1 MLMKNRTNVLGGGG
15 YTDAKNGSIAPQNNG
30 EYCQNLQDTCKNRQ
44 NTANCKI
51 CGNNNKN
58 KNLAKTHNKNNCT
71 TTEFDCTNDKK
82 SAKMKGS
89 SMKNNNQRIST
100 ICTEQTRANQFRKMT
115 ILSLVILLLGLA
127 FVAYT
132 TYSVLKDSKT
142 ATGTI
147 AFTFDSPALRFNNG
161 IEMFYSNVGADG
173 TLNNGGITYGSSSA
187 VSLTTDSK
195 YNVTIDD
202 QNQLSQYF
210 VKVEYIFSDLSST
223 TNLISFDST
232 TYTFGEASLGVVS
245 ADSVLKNRFSLTS
258 TTAVKTGTTFNLF
271 EPLSHFTYTGEN
283 LTTATTPQTIFI
295 VVSADT
301 KKDMSD
307 SRAQATIEGQIG
319 FNVVAGS
326 TVSDVSVLND
336 VVIEN
341 LYQNGTYQST
351 TVSGSVNVAVTN
363 PAKYTKITMQ
373 STAPLYS
380 QNMVSSSKN
389 GWMYVLTTD
398 ANGTNL
404 RATNESTLSSID
416 VTSVLKNAPVGTFS
430 ATQTNATYTFSIS
443 SSVDGVN
450 YALMTDA
457 STGAAATATLNI
469 TITNRTKPAYTTSG
483 EMKIEISGGFNPSIS
498 VTSSLTI
505 SELSPNVYFKMIV
518 NVPLNSVSSSTE
530 SVTYGGNSYN
540 CEKIANGSY
549 TYKFTIISASKIS
562 SVDLSGLL
570 VQCISGDGYRE
581 TSDTIT
587 EAVELYYSY
596 DNKNFTSFDE
606 SINCVYSLS
615 YKVCCIT
622 EDTAV
627 SVGFNGETK
636 LANEIEVGDKVLT
649 MDTTTGELSLQNI
662 TNVVVVTRYS
672 LATVRLK
679 DGSVL
684 NLTPDHPILTS
695 TGWAICGTSTLYDVS
710 PDVLRD
716 NPLAVGDMVK
726 TLSGYVEV
734 ESIDIM
740 TTTRGITVYS
750 YSVENNHNLFAG
762 GMLIHNAL
770 CPTVPLNAYNDI

>member
-1 MLMKNRTNVLGGGG
+1 M
-15 YTDAKNGSIAPQNNG
+15 
-30 EYCQNLQDTCKNRQ
+30 QDTCKKRQ

-51 CGNNNKN
+51 CANNNKN

-100 ICTEQTRANQFRKMT
+100 ICTEQTRASQFRNMT

-187 VSLTTDSK
+187 VSLTTESK

-223 TNLISFDST
+223 TSLISFDST
-232 TYTFGEASLGVVS
+232 TYTFGETSLGVVS
-245 ADSVLKNRFSLTS
+245 VDSVLKNRFSLTS
-258 TTAVKTGTTFNLF
+258 TAAVKTGTTFNLF

-283 LTTATTPQTIFI
+283 LTTATTPQTIYI

-326 TVSDVSVLND
+326 TVSGVSALND

-351 TVSGSVNVAVTN
+351 TVSGSVSVAVTN

-443 SSVDGVN
+443 SSVDGTT
-450 YALMTDA
+450 YKPMIDYT
-457 STGAAATATLNI
+457 SKTAATATLKINI
-469 TITNRTKPAYTTSG
+469 ENQTKPTYEINGSIGVEFYKTGFCNVS
-483 EMKIEISGGFNPSIS
+483 EISVKTDCNLIIDNSTFIKLEIS
-498 VTSSLTI
+498 SSLA
-505 SELSPNVYFKMIV
+505 KD
-518 NVPLNSVSSSTE
+518 VSNTSKTE
-530 SVTYGGNSYN
+530 TVDDVAYLFEAT
-540 CEKIANGSY
+540 
-549 TYKFTIISASKIS
+549 KIS
-562 SVDLSGLL
+562 SSGYKFAMTSKVKVSSANLTNIFVALL
-570 VQCISGDGYRE
+570 DKLGSNYSNSDSGKA
-581 TSDTIT
+581 T
-587 EAVELYYSY
+587 LYYSNGGI
-596 DNKNFTSFDE
+596 DFSLLDDQIAF
-606 SINCVYSLS
+606 SIDYSEYTGSPSPCCV
-615 YKVCCIT
+615 T
-622 EDTAV
+622 RDTAI
-627 SVGFNGETK
+627 STGLNGETM
-636 LANEIEVGDKVLT
+636 LAEELQVGNYILT
-649 MDTTTGELSLQNI
+649 LDTTTNELSRQKI
-662 TNVVVVTRYS
+662 TEVIVVTRDS
-672 LATVRLK
+672 IATVRLK

-684 NLTPDHPILTS
+684 KLTPDHPILTK
-695 TGWAICGTSTLYDVS
+695 TGWAVCEGESGYDVS
-710 PDVLRD
+710 PNTMRETL
-716 NPLAVGDMVK
+716 LQIGDLVK
-726 TLSGYVEV
+726 TQTGYVEV
-734 ESIDIM
+734 ASIVIE
-740 TTTRGITVYS
+740 TLSEGITVYNFK
-750 YSVENNHNLFAG
+750 VENNNNFFASG
-762 GMLIHNAL
+762 ILLHS
-770 CPTVPLNAYNDI
+770 